1 MMKFT
6 VIPRTATFEWH
17 AGKKSMC
24 YKFKNAIT
32 WRFKYILK
40 QHLIITGCHF
50 IEFFLLIDLYL
61 FRFPHKKAWGESGSK
76 LSKYFSGTIALEYIL
91 LMSDSNN
98 IPFPWTDFIISK
110 IIVLLARSC
119 LISCTEYLIFKF
131 NSPYGQFHLW
141 CKFVERI
148 IFFQFAWRCTE
159 YFLLIF
165 KWFTAKVTKNNY
177 CTIDDSYCGNW
188 PYVFN
193 IYGFQDSFSL
203 IVLNK
208 KNKSALFSN
217 FFFTKFSKSLFPLHI
232 LHLFKF
238 STNLS
243 TFNTVSWC
251 EKTSLD
257 TTSTIYGEHT
267 ISSKNLMFFLT
278 SVQQ

>member
-6 VIPRTATFEWH
+6 LIPRTATFEWH

-32 WRFKYILK
+32 CRFKYILK

-61 FRFPHKKAWGESGSK
+61 FRSPHKKAWRESGSK

-131 NSPYGQFHLW
+131 NSPLVNFICG
-141 CKFVERI
+141 VN
-148 IFFQFAWRCTE
+148 
-159 YFLLIF
+159 LL
-165 KWFTAKVTKNNY
+165 NE
-177 CTIDDSYCGNW
+177 
-188 PYVFN
+188 
-193 IYGFQDSFSL
+193 SF
-203 IVLNK
+203 
-208 KNKSALFSN
+208 FSN
-217 FFFTKFSKSLFPLHI
+217 LLGVALNIF
-232 LHLFKF
+232 
-238 STNLS
+238 
-243 TFNTVSWC
+243 C
-251 EKTSLD
+251 
-257 TTSTIYGEHT
+257 
-267 ISSKNLMFFLT
+267 
-278 SVQQ
+278 